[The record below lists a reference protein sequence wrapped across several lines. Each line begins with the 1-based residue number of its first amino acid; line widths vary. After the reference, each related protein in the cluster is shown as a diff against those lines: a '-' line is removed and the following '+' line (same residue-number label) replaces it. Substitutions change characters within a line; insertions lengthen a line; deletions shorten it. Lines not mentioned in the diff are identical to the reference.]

1 MNEEMHQVIA
11 VARMAASLILS
22 NGGETYRAEETA
34 VHIGR
39 TFGFDIDVIAL
50 PTGLTMTVRRG
61 EESATSIARVSS
73 RTTDLARLERVNAI
87 SRALE
92 SREMKLNDAELELK
106 RIARPSPAR
115 VALSAAAG
123 GGSAAMFALMFLGGW
138 FDMLAA
144 GLISAAVQVA
154 LRFLPDQEGM
164 PLTCL
169 IGGFLAAALSLALV
183 TLCGMGDADRIILSN
198 MMPLLPGLAFT
209 NGIRDSMHGAM
220 VSGGARLCDAVM
232 RAVVLATGAGIA
244 MLGFLRLGGTF
255 TWWM

>member
-1 MNEEMHQVIA
+1 MNGDMHKVIS

-106 RIARPSPAR
+106 RIARPSPASKR
-115 VALSAAAG
+115 PS
-123 GGSAAMFALMFLGGW
+123 
-138 FDMLAA
+138 
-144 GLISAAVQVA
+144 
-154 LRFLPDQEGM
+154 P
-164 PLTCL
+164 
-169 IGGFLAAALSLALV
+169 
-183 TLCGMGDADRIILSN
+183 
-198 MMPLLPGLAFT
+198 
-209 NGIRDSMHGAM
+209 
-220 VSGGARLCDAVM
+220 VSS
-232 RAVVLATGAGIA
+232 T
-244 MLGFLRLGGTF
+244 
-255 TWWM
+255 